1 MRVYS
6 RNFLDFELLSNIV
19 LEFFQIW
26 VCVQPKR
33 VQFDVKFKIIS
44 YKNDLIHYFFKI
56 FNVC

>member
-6 RNFLDFELLSNIV
+6 RNFLDFELLSNIF

-26 VCVQPKR
+26 VCVQPER

-44 YKNDLIHYFFKI
+44 YKNDLIH
-56 FNVC
+56 